1 MVSPLFMRQLTI
13 NNPIA
18 SLTLALIA
26 GAILA
31 ALYVWRSLGGRF
43 LP

>member
-1 MVSPLFMRQLTI
+1 MRQFIITH
-13 NNPIA
+13 PIL
-18 SLTLALIA
+18 SITLALLA

-31 ALYVWRSLGGRF
+31 ALYVWRGLGGRF

>member
-1 MVSPLFMRQLTI
+1 MRNFIITH
-13 NNPIA
+13 PIL
-18 SLTLALIA
+18 SIVLALTA

-31 ALYVWRSLGGRF
+31 VLYVWRSLGGRF